1 MRTKVKFF
9 FELRSSY
16 GCMSP
21 FFFGRKYIFFD
32 SVQFNT
38 SSAPFG
44 RVATIRYLYG
54 EVGGLPRL
62 GRPFSLP
69 GTATGAVPVK
79 TVVVLV
85 RTGAALVRF
94 SSRTGPRRALSA
106 VCGAVSA
113 IPLVLTEVKNVNAN
127 RALRGSVQNE
137 RGARRGVRALLRC
150 RPSCGNAAGCL
161 EKNDYLCPE
170 NP

>member
-1 MRTKVKFF
+1 MRLYEPVF
-9 FELRSSY
+9 LR
-16 GCMSP
+16 
-21 FFFGRKYIFFD
+21 REVHFFD

-44 RVATIRYLYG
+44 RVAAIRYLYG
-54 EVGGLPRL
+54 EEGGLPRL
-62 GRPFSLP
+62 GRPFSSP
-69 GTATGAVPVK
+69 GAATGAVPVK
-79 TVVVLV
+79 TVVVLVKTIVVLV

-94 SSRTGPRRALSA
+94 SSRTGLRGALSA

-113 IPLVLTEVKNVNAN
+113 IPLVLTEVKNVNVN
-127 RALRGSVQNE
+127 RALRGSVQK
-137 RGARRGVRALLRC
+137 GLGVRRGVRALLRC

>member
-1 MRTKVKFF
+1 MRLYEPVF
-9 FELRSSY
+9 LR
-16 GCMSP
+16 
-21 FFFGRKYIFFD
+21 REVHFFD

-44 RVATIRYLYG
+44 RVAAIRYLYG
-54 EVGGLPRL
+54 EEGGLPRL
-62 GRPFSLP
+62 GRPFSSP
-69 GTATGAVPVK
+69 GAATGAVPVK
-79 TVVVLV
+79 TVVVLVKTIVVLV

-94 SSRTGPRRALSA
+94 SSRTGLRRALSA

-113 IPLVLTEVKNVNAN
+113 ILLVLTDVKYVIFN
-127 RALRGSVQNE
+127 RALGGSVKKGL
-137 RGARRGVRALLRC
+137 GARRGVRALLRC